1 MQAFFVVL
9 NMPGNGCNIYVLDC
23 TGSDFSRAET
33 KLGHWVSLPE
43 EVLALGLPVRFEW
56 GSSCQ
61 IHDVVDLYPFIDL
74 YAKGLLK
81 YPETDDWCCCYG

>member
-33 KLGHWVSLPE
+33 LGVFAGRSACIGP
-43 EVLALGLPVRFEW
+43 
-56 GSSCQ
+56 SSA
-61 IHDVVDLYPFIDL
+61 F
-74 YAKGLLK
+74 
-81 YPETDDWCCCYG
+81 